1 MKKKRIL
8 YFDILNILA
17 CFGVVCLHQNG
28 IVHWYD
34 IHTAPFKQSLI
45 FEVGFFWAVP
55 IFFMLSGATL
65 FDYRS
70 RYSTKEF
77 LLRRAKRVLI
87 PFLFF
92 SVLMLI
98 WHCSNGTFTIE
109 DYSFSNLLTIILFN
123 QHESIYWFFSAN
135 ARHLPVHASF
145 IFTKRSKTNFMVYV
159 FLLDF

>member
-77 LLRRAKRVLI
+77 LLRRA
-87 PFLFF
+87 
-92 SVLMLI
+92 
-98 WHCSNGTFTIE
+98 
-109 DYSFSNLLTIILFN
+109 DSFSFFQCPDAYLALF
-123 QHESIYWFFSAN
+123 QW
-135 ARHLPVHASF
+135 HLYH
-145 IFTKRSKTNFMVYV
+145 
-159 FLLDF
+159 

>member
-87 PFLFF
+87 PFFFFQCPDAYLALFQ
-92 SVLMLI
+92 
-98 WHCSNGTFTIE
+98 WHL
-109 DYSFSNLLTIILFN
+109 Y
-123 QHESIYWFFSAN
+123 H
-135 ARHLPVHASF
+135 
-145 IFTKRSKTNFMVYV
+145 
-159 FLLDF
+159 

>member
-55 IFFMLSGATL
+55 IFFMLSGAT
-65 FDYRS
+65 Y
-70 RYSTKEF
+70 
-77 LLRRAKRVLI
+77 LI
-87 PFLFF
+87 IDLAIPQKNF
-92 SVLMLI
+92 
-98 WHCSNGTFTIE
+98 CSGV
-109 DYSFSNLLTIILFN
+109 
-123 QHESIYWFFSAN
+123 QN
-135 ARHLPVHASF
+135 AC
-145 IFTKRSKTNFMVYV
+145 
-159 FLLDF
+159 

>member
-77 LLRRAKRVLI
+77 LLRRA
-87 PFLFF
+87 
-92 SVLMLI
+92 
-98 WHCSNGTFTIE
+98 
-109 DYSFSNLLTIILFN
+109 
-123 QHESIYWFFSAN
+123 
-135 ARHLPVHASF
+135 
-145 IFTKRSKTNFMVYV
+145 MVCYPHIGQ
-159 FLLDF
+159 